1 MAGIGPGEAP
11 GSEPESERLVRD
23 KRLVEDFLAVAHGDL
38 AGLDR
43 LGEFVSADYIQHNP
57 NIGQGLDGL
66 RTFFAHIL
74 SLPPSERLDPSKEI
88 EVRLIAERDFV
99 VRHEIREDG
108 LLINVFRLEDGLVKE
123 HWDAFCPPPGGA
135 IIHGLE

>member
-1 MAGIGPGEAP
+1 M
-11 GSEPESERLVRD
+11 VCN

-74 SLPPSERLDPSKEI
+74 SLPPSERLDPSKKI

-108 LLINVFRLEDGLVKE
+108 LLINVFRLEDSLVKE
-123 HWDAFCPPPGGA
+123 HWDAFRPPPGGA